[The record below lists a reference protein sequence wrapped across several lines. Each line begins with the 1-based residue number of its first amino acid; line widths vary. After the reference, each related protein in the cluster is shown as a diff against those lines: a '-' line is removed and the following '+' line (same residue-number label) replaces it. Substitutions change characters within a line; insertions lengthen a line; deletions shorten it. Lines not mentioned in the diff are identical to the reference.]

1 MYFMICF
8 PLAMLG
14 QWLERRSKERPR
26 GVSLAE
32 LGLDNVE
39 EA

>member
-1 MYFMICF
+1 
-8 PLAMLG
+8 MLV
-14 QWLERRSKERPR
+14 QWLERRSKERQR

>member
-1 MYFMICF
+1 V
-8 PLAMLG
+8 

-26 GVSLAE
+26 GVSLDE